1 MTSDTPLQPE
11 HEQPHGGFASVSVA
25 AILAESAERHAD
37 RVAVVVG
44 DVSTTYRELWDET
57 RAYAGALRDRGVGE
71 GTRVAMLIP
80 NVADFPR
87 VYYAVLALGGVVVPV
102 HALLK
107 SEEIA
112 YVLRDS
118 GSALQGLR
126 RPAARAGREGRGARR
141 RAGHQ
146 RARAGLHRG
155 RARPARGARAGR
167 DAHPHLRAASA
178 VGHRDDPLHLRHHRP
193 ADGRGGQPPR
203 ARDAGRRAHPRHLRP
218 ARRRSDPRLPAPVP
232 HLRPDL
238 HHERVVPGGRHRS

>member
-118 GSALQGLR
+118 GSALLVCAGPLLEQGAKGAALADVPVISVLVPASTEGGPDRLEELAQAATPIRTYVPR
-126 RPAARAGREGRGARR
+126 RPSDTATILYTSAPPASRRARR
-141 RAGHQ
+141 
-146 RARAGLHRG
+146 
-155 RARPARGARAGR
+155 
-167 DAHPHLRAASA
+167 AATS
-178 VGHRDDPLHLRHHRP
+178 
-193 ADGRGGQPPR
+193 
-203 ARDAGRRAHPRHLRP
+203 
-218 ARRRSDPRLPAPVP
+218 RS
-232 HLRPDL
+232 
-238 HHERVVPGGRHRS
+238 

>member
-118 GSALQGLR
+118 GSALLVCAGPLLEQGAKGAALADVHVISVLVPPPPREGPTGSRSSR
-126 RPAARAGREGRGARR
+126 RPRRPSAPTCRVGRRTPRRSSTPPAPPASRRARR
-141 RAGHQ
+141 
-146 RARAGLHRG
+146 
-155 RARPARGARAGR
+155 
-167 DAHPHLRAASA
+167 AATS
-178 VGHRDDPLHLRHHRP
+178 
-193 ADGRGGQPPR
+193 
-203 ARDAGRRAHPRHLRP
+203 
-218 ARRRSDPRLPAPVP
+218 RS
-232 HLRPDL
+232 
-238 HHERVVPGGRHRS
+238 

>member
-118 GSALQGLR
+118 GSALLVCAGPLLEQGAKGAALADVPVISVLSCRPPPREGPTGSRSSR
-126 RPAARAGREGRGARR
+126 RPRRPSAPTCRVGRRTPRRSSTPPAPPASRRARR
-141 RAGHQ
+141 
-146 RARAGLHRG
+146 
-155 RARPARGARAGR
+155 
-167 DAHPHLRAASA
+167 AATS
-178 VGHRDDPLHLRHHRP
+178 
-193 ADGRGGQPPR
+193 
-203 ARDAGRRAHPRHLRP
+203 
-218 ARRRSDPRLPAPVP
+218 RS
-232 HLRPDL
+232 
-238 HHERVVPGGRHRS
+238 